1 MSRYKYTATTL
12 TDALLKLFSG
22 VEEKSK
28 EGLKFLSM
36 ASRCE
41 LFGKAGNTIEIR
53 QWFIEPDHLNPII
66 EAFYHTPDS
75 KTKWEIISTLYSVYT
90 RYITHPAILN
100 HPDIGQDE
108 NNKPLCANFRDRLY
122 ELASESA
129 NCPDSAVQ
137 EVSASILAEMGCSRA
152 WEIFCDVLRKRHSS
166 RTISRLIITILRYF
180 NDENR
185 QNSMTLNQRENLI
198 EAIDNVICTSKNK
211 RVVTDLKDALKYLQ
225 NREKRNNIQMASQPQ
240 N

>member
-12 TDALLKLFSG
+12 TEALSKLLSDDQ
-22 VEEKSK
+22 EKSK

-66 EAFYHTPDS
+66 EEYSSTPDS
-75 KTKWEIISTLYSVYT
+75 TIKWEIISTLYSVYT

-108 NNKPLCANFRDRLY
+108 NSKPRCANFKDRLY
-122 ELASESA
+122 KLASDSV
-129 NCPDSAVQ
+129 NCPDSAIQ
-137 EVSASILAEMGCSRA
+137 EVSASILAEMGCSWA
-152 WEIFCDVLRKRHSS
+152 WDILCDVLGKRHSS
-166 RTISRLIITILRYF
+166 RTISRLTVTILRYC

-185 QNSMTLNQRENLI
+185 QNSMTLNQRQNLI
-198 EAIDNVICTSKNK
+198 EAIDNVIRTSKNK
-211 RVVTDLKDALKYLQ
+211 RVVTDLKDALEYLQ
-225 NREKRNNIQMASQPQ
+225 NREKRNNIPMASEPQ

>member
-1 MSRYKYTATTL
+1 MRKYKYAAITL
-12 TDALLKLFSG
+12 TEALSKLLSDD
-22 VEEKSK
+22 EEKSK

-41 LFGKAGNTIEIR
+41 LFGKTGNTNEIR
-53 QWFIEPDHLNPII
+53 QWFIEPDHLNLII
-66 EAFYHTPDS
+66 EVFYHTPDS

-90 RYITHPAILN
+90 RYITHPVILN

-108 NNKPLCANFRDRLY
+108 NAKPLCANFRDRLY
-122 ELASESA
+122 ELASESV

-152 WEIFCDVLRKRHSS
+152 WDVFCDVLRKRHSS
-166 RTISRLIITILRYF
+166 CTISRLTITILRYC
-180 NDENR
+180 NNENR
-185 QNSMTLNQRENLI
+185 QNSMTLNQRQNLI
-198 EAIDNVICTSKNK
+198 EAIDNVIRTSKNK
-211 RVVTDLKDALKYLQ
+211 RVVTDLKDTLEYLQ
-225 NREKRNNIQMASQPQ
+225 SREKRNNIPMASEPQ